1 MSEERATAE
10 SGAQQ
15 AEPAPP
21 PRPEMSDLTPAPVPP
36 KIVPA
41 GPVKVASYLWIASFV
56 AGLMSI
62 LIVFLGRNDQL
73 TRLGDLLTG
82 MRPNEAPATIDAV
95 AEVVLWGSLLALVFV
110 IVVEGILLTV
120 MMRRH
125 SAVRWVM
132 LFVLLIQC
140 VVTVF
145 ADALVVTPGL
155 DGWGIHLLLLV
166 QLVLAGAALVVST
179 LPGAGR
185 WLRAGR
191 EGRRHPA

>member
-1 MSEERATAE
+1 M
-10 SGAQQ
+10 
-15 AEPAPP
+15 EPAPP

-56 AGLMSI
+56 AGLMAI
-62 LIVFLGRNDQL
+62 LIVFLARDDQL
-73 TRLGDLLTG
+73 TRLGDVLTG
-82 MRPNEAPATIDAV
+82 MRPNEDPATLDAV
-95 AEVVLWGSLLALVFV
+95 AGVVLWGSLGVLVLV
-110 IVVEGILLTV
+110 IVVEGILLAV

-125 SAVRWVM
+125 GAVRWVM
-132 LFVLLIQC
+132 LLVLLIQC
-140 VVTVF
+140 AVTVL
-145 ADALVVTPGL
+145 ADALVAAPGL
-155 DGWGIHLLLLV
+155 DDWGVHVLLFG